1 MQIVTAMDQGVNLS
15 KECVGSA
22 NSANELLDS
31 VLASVSLISER
42 SRDIA
47 NAVKQQSEVTD
58 GIAKSSVKIAAD
70 GRLNTEDYLKCK
82 QYHEEID
89 RLLSELD
96 GLVSQFKLG
105 DAGR

>member
-1 MQIVTAMDQGVNLS
+1 LS
-15 KECVGSA
+15 RDCVGSA

-31 VLASVSLISER
+31 VLLSVALIAER

-82 QYHEEID
+82 QYHSEID
-89 RLLSELD
+89 SLLAALD
-96 GLVSQFKLG
+96 GLVNQFKLG
-105 DAGR
+105 DGYHR

>member
-1 MQIVTAMDQGVNLS
+1 M
-15 KECVGSA
+15 
-22 NSANELLDS
+22 
-31 VLASVSLISER
+31 
-42 SRDIA
+42 
-47 NAVKQQSEVTD
+47 TD

-89 RLLSELD
+89 RLLSALD